1 MKVMKKKMNYGI
13 MFHYSKQMT
22 LIYIPFIIEIFNKAF
37 NSGKLSQESCL
48 NFIKNE
54 TWLGVKEV
62 PNLNIENHFFEL
74 IVPAINYYFLERNLY
89 LLYPNYYPH
98 FVLTI
103 DSLTLK
109 LEGIIKL
116 LCKIFE
122 IETKETND
130 NNIVQD
136 KSLNKLL
143 DNEKLVEKMGQ
154 NNIFFLKYLL
164 IDNCGLNIRNEA
176 AHSLLALNEY
186 NYVNATLLLVALLRL
201 CKYNWI
207 VILIEFTR
215 VISFANFKYL
225 EKYIIK

>member
-1 MKVMKKKMNYGI
+1 MI
-13 MFHYSKQMT
+13 
-22 LIYIPFIIEIFNKAF
+22 
-37 NSGKLSQESCL
+37 
-48 NFIKNE
+48 
-54 TWLGVKEV
+54 
-62 PNLNIENHFFEL
+62 
-74 IVPAINYYFLERNLY
+74 
-89 LLYPNYYPH
+89 
-98 FVLTI
+98 
-103 DSLTLK
+103 
-109 LEGIIKL
+109 
-116 LCKIFE
+116 
-122 IETKETND
+122 
-130 NNIVQD
+130 
-136 KSLNKLL
+136 
-143 DNEKLVEKMGQ
+143 EKMGQ